1 MRNAMSEYIN
11 IALRPDVSRTA
22 IKISLLVGTI
32 LALIN
37 HGPKIFHFTLSKQ
50 DIFQIS
56 LTYLVPYGVST
67 YSSVK
72 LIVNAEKAR

>member
-1 MRNAMSEYIN
+1 MRNAMSGYIN

-37 HGPKIFHFTLSKQ
+37 HGPEIFHFTLSKQ
-50 DIFQIS
+50 DIFQIL

-72 LIVNAEKAR
+72 LILNAEKAH